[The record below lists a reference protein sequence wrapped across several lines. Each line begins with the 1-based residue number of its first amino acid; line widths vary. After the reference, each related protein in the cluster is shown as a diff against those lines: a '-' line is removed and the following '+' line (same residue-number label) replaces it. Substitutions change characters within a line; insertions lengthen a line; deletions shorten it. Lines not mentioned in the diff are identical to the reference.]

1 MKNFKYIL
9 LTTIFTFIGISC
21 EQEMTELSPFPSEG
35 YSSPSGSS
43 GSANFAKFA
52 TIGGSYTAGMM
63 DGALHTFGQSHSVAK
78 LIANQLAYAG
88 GASMFYQPDINSA
101 NGYIGPGPDGIPGTS
116 DDQGRT
122 YLTQS
127 ASTGA
132 IGIDF
137 MPGDIASVLTPYGGD
152 KTALNNFAFP
162 NSVLAMYLTPSLD
175 LAQLM
180 ISGVSLIYRLRKHQA
195 S

>member
-52 TIGGSYTAGMM
+52 TIGGSYTSGMM
-63 DGALHTFGQSHSVAK
+63 DGALHNFGQSHSVAK

-88 GASMFYQPDINSA
+88 GASN
-101 NGYIGPGPDGIPGTS
+101 
-116 DDQGRT
+116 
-122 YLTQS
+122 
-127 ASTGA
+127 
-132 IGIDF
+132 
-137 MPGDIASVLTPYGGD
+137 V
-152 KTALNNFAFP
+152 
-162 NSVLAMYLTPSLD
+162 
-175 LAQLM
+175 
-180 ISGVSLIYRLRKHQA
+180 
-195 S
+195 